1 MAESKKT
8 STAKKPVAAKKEVKV
23 EAKPATTTKTTSNK
37 AKSSSNGVTSL
48 ILGLVIIQLVII
60 LFLGVSVS
68 SQSSQI
74 DGISGK
80 ITRVDTFFSANAPG
94 YGSAEGT
101 APSAPSPSAPVGQK
115 VELSSFDLEGEPMIG
130 DADAPVTIIEYS
142 DYECPFCGKFFSES
156 YGKLKEEYIETGKV
170 KLYFKDFPL
179 GFHDLATPAAAAA
192 NCVQAQL
199 GDEKY
204 FEMHDK
210 IFTTQQSLSVS
221 NLEAWA
227 IELGADKAEFNT
239 CVVDEAVIAEINADL
254 AEGSQFGVSGTP
266 SFFINGN
273 LIVGAQPYS
282 VLKSM
287 IETELTN

>member
-1 MAESKKT
+1 MAETKNKPAPKKVAAAKNVEKTETKT
-8 STAKKPVAAKKEVKV
+8 SALKN
-23 EAKPATTTKTTSNK
+23 TSLKK
-37 AKSSSNGVTSL
+37 AKSNSGITSV
-48 ILGLVIIQLVII
+48 ILGLVIVQFIVI
-60 LFLGVSVS
+60 LFLGMSVS
-68 SQSSQI
+68 TQSEQMDEI
-74 DGISGK
+74 TKK
-80 ITRVDTFFSANAPG
+80 ITRLDTFFAGNAPG
-94 YGSAEGT
+94 YGSTDGT
-101 APSAPSPSAPVGQK
+101 AAAAPSPSVPSGQK
-115 VELSSFDLEGEPMIG
+115 IELSQFDLVGEPMIG
-130 DADAPVTIIEYS
+130 DKNAPVTIIEYS

-156 YGKLKEEYIETGKV
+156 YGKLKSEYIDTGLV
-170 KLYFKDFPL
+170 KLVFKDFPL
-179 GFHDLATPAAAAA
+179 GFHEKAVPASAAA

-210 IFTTQQSLSVS
+210 IFTTQSSLSVS

-227 IELGADKAEFNT
+227 IELGVDKAAYST

-273 LIVGAQPYS
+273 LIVGAQPFS

-287 IETELTN
+287 IDSELNN